1 MKKTRF
7 IWDDNVV
14 ATKIVANKLTFLC
27 GVYENNHLIKANVF
41 EQMLATAPGEKDAEP
56 VLVKELTS
64 YQMPVLFSMSGGH
77 RYQVKLE
84 QEVIGLKFEIEPR
97 VHGRLKKVKE
107 VRYKVVSDYILYTDT
122 RHELKET
129 GREFLFRAC
138 HSLKLPH
145 LHEDAH
151 GRRMN
156 IYVPV
161 FMLPEGETEICSTEG
176 LYPRGNH
183 NEKLLL
189 LGCNTFDKGRFVGFI
204 PAQKLPQELVNY
216 FSR

>member
-1 MKKTRF
+1 MRKTRS

-14 ATKIVANKLTFLC
+14 ATKIVSNKLTFLC
-27 GVYENNHLIKANVF
+27 GVYENNHLVKANVF

-56 VLVKELTS
+56 VLVKELTNH
-64 YQMPVLFSMSGGH
+64 QMPVLFSMSGGH

-84 QEVIGLKFEIEPR
+84 QEVLGLKLEMEHGAR
-97 VHGRLKKVKE
+97 GRLKKVKE
-107 VRYKVVSDYILYTDT
+107 VRYKAVSDYILYTDT
-122 RHELKET
+122 RHELQET
-129 GREFLFRAC
+129 GREFAFRSC
-138 HSLKLPH
+138 HPLKISH
-145 LHEDAH
+145 LNDDVFE
-151 GRRMN
+151 RRMN

-161 FMLPEGETEICSTEG
+161 FMLPEGEAEICSTEG
-176 LYPRGNH
+176 LYPRGRH
-183 NEKLLL
+183 DEKLRF